1 MPRHKV
7 DRRSALEAC
16 RIHRFKP
23 GDVLSSEA
31 WTEPRVLRRVD
42 KVGAVLA
49 ALRTDGTMKG
59 EVVTHTLPADVHKVD
74 HPVRKA
80 R

>member
-1 MPRHKV
+1 M
-7 DRRSALEAC
+7 EAC
-16 RIHRFKP
+16 QIHKFKP

-31 WTEPRVLRRVD
+31 WIEPRVLRHYD

-49 ALRTDGTMKG
+49 ALRPDGTMKA
-59 EVVTHTLPADVHKVD
+59 EVITHTLPADVHKVD
-74 HPVRKA
+74 HPVRSI